1 MQTAQPDHAMHS
13 EKNSMPILK
22 SISKHIVLNI
32 VVSVAVVGALHFYFY
47 HFG

>member
-1 MQTAQPDHAMHS
+1 MNL
-13 EKNSMPILK
+13 EKNSMHILT

-32 VVSVAVVGALHFYFY
+32 VVSVVVVAALHFYFY

>member
-1 MQTAQPDHAMHS
+1 MS
-13 EKNSMPILK
+13 LEKNSMQILK

-32 VVSVAVVGALHFYFY
+32 GVCVAVVAALHFYFY